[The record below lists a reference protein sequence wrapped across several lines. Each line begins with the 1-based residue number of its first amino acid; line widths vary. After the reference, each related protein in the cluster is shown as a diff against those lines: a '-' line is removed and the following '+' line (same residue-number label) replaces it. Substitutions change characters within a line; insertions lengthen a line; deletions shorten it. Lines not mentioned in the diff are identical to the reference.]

1 MKYTKKELIANIA
14 EVAEISKAEAE
25 RQLANVLEGFKKT
38 ISQMEPDDK
47 LQLVG
52 LFTVEVKHRDAYIAR
67 NPLIGEEVEVPA
79 SNRIK
84 IKAGKGLKELVQ
96 KR

>member
-14 EVAEISKAEAE
+14 NVAKISKAEAE
-25 RQLANVLEGFKKT
+25 RQLANVLGGFKET

-52 LFTVEVKHRDAYIAR
+52 LFTVEVKHKDAYTAR
-67 NPLIGEEVEVPA
+67 NPVTGEEVEVPA

-96 KR
+96 

>member
-52 LFTVEVKHRDAYIAR
+52 LFTVEVKHKDAYTAR
-67 NPLIGEEVEVPA
+67 NPVTGEEVEVPA

-96 KR
+96 